1 MSDFDK
7 EAEREKLRKKYARDE
22 EKRAHTQR
30 MSELL
35 LQGATM
41 TSSHC
46 EQCGDPLFRHNGQTF
61 CASCQAENGDQST
74 TTNAATTA
82 ENTPV
87 DDPSTVEADDA
98 DTAAGD
104 VAADGDTAAS
114 PAADGDTAGTNTTPS
129 RNPTTPNHAHDAA
142 TPAGSNPVSNIA
154 DSASP
159 ADLTAARQSLER
171 TVARFASRAESTDDP
186 RRARE
191 LLAAAREAADTLDAL
206 D

>member
-61 CASCQAENGDQST
+61 CASCQADNGQSAAH
-74 TTNAATTA
+74 NAATTA
-82 ENTPV
+82 DDDAGN
-87 DDPSTVEADDA
+87 DPSTVDVAV

-104 VAADGDTAAS
+104 VAADTVGNRAA
-114 PAADGDTAGTNTTPS
+114 AGDTAGTNTTAPS
-129 RNPTTPNHAHDAA
+129 GPAPPNRAVNAA
-142 TPAGSNPVSNIA
+142 APPGTNAASNTA
-154 DSASP
+154 DSASQ
-159 ADLTAARQSLER
+159 ADLTAARHSLER
-171 TVARFASRAESTDDP
+171 TVARFASQAESTDDP

-191 LLAAAREAADTLDAL
+191 LLAAAREAAETLDAL